1 MPRTGRA
8 APGTRGY
15 RALTPA
21 ALMTRADSTASGSPT
36 RFNSAAVIPERAALQ
51 AIGHRYVL
59 RLESNPGGLGL
70 QQQQLR
76 EVVFGH
82 ATTDERLH
90 NIVRE

>member
-1 MPRTGRA
+1 MVS
-8 APGTRGY
+8 
-15 RALTPA
+15 A
-21 ALMTRADSTASGSPT
+21 ALMPLADATISESTNCLS
-36 RFNSAAVIPERAALQ
+36 SAGVMPERTALQ

-70 QQQQLR
+70 QQQQLG

-90 NIVRE
+90 DIVRE